1 MNRINQFIVFF
12 GCQFLLGVF
21 VAISP
26 TQLAKSQ
33 TVVDTLPAPPQLNKL
48 KKPQVLEEVFVPRDL
63 DFRVPNLA
71 INQKFDSYL
80 VYIDD
85 ANPTQLEQIK
95 QTIPTAFRKQLQ
107 GKFVI
112 QAGVFSKELNAT
124 NLTQKLQ
131 ALGITPHLFN
141 LTTATEVKLNTDKL
155 KLYSVV
161 VPTITQD

>member
-1 MNRINQFIVFF
+1 MNRINQITVFF

-26 TQLAKSQ
+26 TQLAKSE
-33 TVVDTLPAPPQLNKL
+33 TVVDTLPAPHQLNKSN
-48 KKPQVLEEVFVPRDL
+48 PQVLEEVFVPRDL
-63 DFRVPNLA
+63 DFRVPDLA

-80 VYIDD
+80 VYIND

-124 NLTQKLQ
+124 NLAQKLL

-141 LTTATEVKLNTDKL
+141 LTTATEVKLNTDKS

>member
-12 GCQFLLGVF
+12 GCQFLLGVL

-26 TQLAKSQ
+26 TQLVKSQ
-33 TVVDTLPAPPQLNKL
+33 TVVDTLPATQLNKL

-63 DFRVPNLA
+63 DFRVPDLA

-85 ANPTQLEQIK
+85 TNPTQLEQIK

-124 NLTQKLQ
+124 NLAQKLL

-141 LTTATEVKLNTDKL
+141 LTTATEVKLNTDKS

>member
-1 MNRINQFIVFF
+1 MNRINQITVFF

-26 TQLAKSQ
+26 TKLASQ
-33 TVVDTLPAPPQLNKL
+33 TVVDTLPALQLNKS
-48 KKPQVLEEVFVPRDL
+48 KQPPVLEEVFVPRDL

-124 NLTQKLQ
+124 NLAQKLL

-141 LTTATEVKLNTDKL
+141 LTTATEVKLNTDKS

-161 VPTITQD
+161 VPTITQE

>member
-12 GCQFLLGVF
+12 SCQFLLGVF
-21 VAISP
+21 IAISS
-26 TQLAKSQ
+26 TQLAKSE
-33 TVVDTLPAPPQLNKL
+33 TVVDTLPAPPQLNKS
-48 KKPQVLEEVFVPRDL
+48 KKPQLLEEVFVPRDL
-63 DFRVPNLA
+63 DFRVPDLA

-95 QTIPTAFRKQLQ
+95 QTIPTAFRRQLQ

-124 NLTQKLQ
+124 NLAQKLQ
-131 ALGITPHLFN
+131 ATGITSHVFN
-141 LTTATEVKLNTDKL
+141 LTTATEVKLNTDKS

>member
-1 MNRINQFIVFF
+1 MNRINQITVFF
-12 GCQFLLGVF
+12 GCQFLLGVL

-26 TQLAKSQ
+26 TKLASQ
-33 TVVDTLPAPPQLNKL
+33 TVVDTLPALQLNKS
-48 KKPQVLEEVFVPRDL
+48 KQPPVLEEVFVPRDL

-112 QAGVFSKELNAT
+112 QAGVLAKN
-124 NLTQKLQ
+124 
-131 ALGITPHLFN
+131 
-141 LTTATEVKLNTDKL
+141 
-155 KLYSVV
+155 
-161 VPTITQD
+161 

>member
-12 GCQFLLGVF
+12 GCQSLLGVF

-33 TVVDTLPAPPQLNKL
+33 TVVDTLPAPPQLNKS
-48 KKPQVLEEVFVPRDL
+48 KKAQVLEEVFVPRDL

-71 INQKFDSYL
+71 INQKLDSYL

-95 QTIPTAFRKQLQ
+95 QTIPMAFRKQLQ

-112 QAGVFSKELNAT
+112 
-124 NLTQKLQ
+124 
-131 ALGITPHLFN
+131 
-141 LTTATEVKLNTDKL
+141 
-155 KLYSVV
+155 
-161 VPTITQD
+161 

>member
-1 MNRINQFIVFF
+1 MNRINQITVFF
-12 GCQFLLGVF
+12 GCQFLLGAL

-26 TQLAKSQ
+26 PKLASQ
-33 TVVDTLPAPPQLNKL
+33 TVVDTLPPLQLNKS
-48 KKPQVLEEVFVPRDL
+48 KQPPALEEVFVPRDL
-63 DFRVPNLA
+63 DFRVPDLA

-85 ANPTQLEQIK
+85 ANSTQLEQIK

-112 QAGVFSKELNAT
+112 QAGVFSKESNAT
-124 NLTQKLQ
+124 SLAQKLQ

-141 LTTATEVKLNTDKL
+141 LTTATEVKLNTDKS

>member
-1 MNRINQFIVFF
+1 MNRINQITVFF

-26 TQLAKSQ
+26 PQLAKSE
-33 TVVDTLPAPPQLNKL
+33 TVVNTLPPPQLNKS
-48 KKPQVLEEVFVPRDL
+48 KEPQVLEEMFVPRDL
-63 DFRVPNLA
+63 DFRVPDLA

-85 ANPTQLEQIK
+85 TNPTQLEQIK

-124 NLTQKLQ
+124 NLAQKLQ
-131 ALGITPHLFN
+131 VLGITPHLFN
-141 LTTATEVKLNTDKL
+141 LTTATEVKLNTDKS